1 MFAACCAVQG
11 SFCKVVRVSS
21 FILLGENTLKQNKS
35 LNTEEFGSFR
45 QKYIKR
51 SINEIRCVKI
61 KTSKIQT
68 WNYLMTFKA
77 HF

>member
-21 FILLGENTLKQNKS
+21 FILSGENTLKQNKS

-51 SINEIRCVKI
+51 SINEIRCVK
-61 KTSKIQT
+61 
-68 WNYLMTFKA
+68 FKP
-77 HF
+77 HKFKRETI